1 MTDTLRG
8 LAALAWFPIRARPV
22 AAVAV
27 FAFAIVGS
35 LTGSVMAIVQRS
47 VIDRSIARDLTGVA
61 IALALAG
68 VFLIVSAVSAWF
80 RLNVVFDLQER
91 TAVLIQ
97 DQMLRTVGSLPG
109 VAHHESARF
118 ADQLEILREKGMHMA
133 GIVEGIVN
141 LLEAAVWLAAPIAV
155 LVTIDTRLLIL
166 PLVGIPAA
174 VANLAATRRQNRL
187 QDAIAERKRAA
198 THLFQLTTTAASG
211 KEIRLLRLGAELMR
225 RHRQTLSDIDREQ
238 LNVEITNALMQTAAW
253 LLFAAGFVGAMILV
267 VYKATHGQSSLGTV
281 LLTFLL
287 ASQVNS
293 GVTFAVLIAAYF
305 TQFVDMAGRWQWLM
319 NLAGEEQR
327 RQPGQPRQAPDR
339 LQRGIRLHA
348 ASFRYPGADRDALQ
362 DITLDIPAG
371 SIIALVGENGAG
383 KTSLVKLLCGLY
395 RPTVGTITIDG
406 VDIAEMDLEIWRRHL
421 SAGFQDFVRFEF
433 TALETVGVGDLPRSD
448 DRLVVAAALERAA
461 ASDVT
466 TALRDGLDTQLGI
479 SFADGVE
486 LSGGQWQKLALG
498 RAMMREAPLLL
509 LLDEPTASL
518 DAETESLLF
527 DRYAAASRR
536 AAALNGA
543 ITVLV
548 SHRFSTVRM
557 ADRIAVLDGGRLREL
572 GSHEELMRSG
582 GLYSELFTLQARSY
596 R

>member
-1 MTDTLRG
+1 
-8 LAALAWFPIRARPV
+8 V

-35 LTGSVMAIVQRS
+35 LTGSVMAVVQRS

-61 IALALAG
+61 VALALAG
-68 VFLIVSAVSAWF
+68 VFLIVSAVSSWV
-80 RLNVVFDLQER
+80 RLNVLFDLQER

-97 DQMLRTVGSLPG
+97 DQMLRTVGLLPG

-118 ADQLEILREKGMHMA
+118 ADQLEILRDKGMHMA

-141 LLEAAVWLAAPIAV
+141 LLTAAVWLAAPVVV
-155 LVTIDTRLLIL
+155 LVTVDTRLLIL

-225 RHRQTLSDIDREQ
+225 RHRQTLSDIDGEQ
-238 LNVEITNALMQTAAW
+238 LNVEITNALMQTAGW
-253 LLFAAGFVGAMILV
+253 LLFGAGFVGAMLLV
-267 VYKATHGQSSLGTV
+267 VYKATHGQSSLGSV

-287 ASQVNS
+287 ASQVSN
-293 GVTFAVLIAAYF
+293 GVTFVVLIAAYF
-305 TQFVDMAGRWQWLM
+305 TQFVDMAGRWQWLT
-319 NLAGEEQR
+319 NLASEEQR
-327 RQPGQPRQAPDR
+327 RQPAQLRQAPDR
-339 LQRGIRLHA
+339 LQRGIRLHG

-433 TALETVGVGDLPRSD
+433 TALETVGVGDLQRSD

-461 ASDVT
+461 ASDVM

>member
-8 LAALAWFPIRARPV
+8 LTALAWFPFRARPV
-22 AAVAV
+22 AAIAV

-47 VIDRSIARDLTGVA
+47 VIDRSIAGDLTGVA

-68 VFLIVSAVSAWF
+68 VFLIVSAVSAWV

-109 VAHHESARF
+109 VAHHESVRF
-118 ADQLEILREKGMHMA
+118 ADQLEILREKGMDMA

-141 LLEAAVWLAAPIAV
+141 LLTAAVWLAAPVAV
-155 LVTIDTRLLIL
+155 LVTIDARLLIL

-211 KEIRLLRLGAELMR
+211 KEIRLLRLGAELLR

-238 LNVEITNALMQTAAW
+238 LNVEITNALMQTAGW

-267 VYKATHGQSSLGTV
+267 VYKATHGQSSLGSV

-287 ASQVNS
+287 ASQVNN
-293 GVTFAVLIAAYF
+293 GVTFAVLIAAHF
-305 TQFVDMAGRWQWLM
+305 TQFVDMASRWQWLT
-319 NLAGEEQR
+319 NLAGEERR
-327 RQPGQPRQAPDR
+327 RQPAQLRQAPDR
-339 LQRGIRLHA
+339 LQRGVRLHA
-348 ASFRYPGADRDALQ
+348 AGFRYPGADRDALD

-371 SIIALVGENGAG
+371 SIIAIVGENGAG

-395 RPTVGTITIDG
+395 RPTAGTITIDG
-406 VDIAEMDLEIWRRHL
+406 VDMAEMDLEIWRRHL

-461 ASDVT
+461 ASEVT

-557 ADRIAVLDGGRLREL
+557 ADRIVVLDGGRLREL

>member
-1 MTDTLRG
+1 VIDTLRG
-8 LAALAWFPIRARPV
+8 LTALAWFPFRARPV

-61 IALALAG
+61 IALGLAG
-68 VFLIVSAVSAWF
+68 VFLSVRAVSAWV

-91 TAVLIQ
+91 TAMLIQ

-109 VAHHESARF
+109 IAHHESARF

-141 LLEAAVWLAAPIAV
+141 VLEAAVWLAAPVAV

-267 VYKATHGQSSLGTV
+267 VYKATHGQSSLGSV

-287 ASQVNS
+287 ASQVNN

-305 TQFVDMAGRWQWLM
+305 TQFVDMAGRWQWLT
-319 NLAGEEQR
+319 NLAGAER
-327 RQPGQPRQAPDR
+327 RRHPAQLRQAPDR

-348 ASFRYPGADRDALQ
+348 ASFRYPEADRDALH

-433 TALETVGVGDLPRSD
+433 TALETVGVGDLQRSD

-461 ASDVT
+461 ASDVM

-536 AAALNGA
+536 AASLNGA